1 MMDFSEFDKM
11 VDVQGLKSDIKKA
24 EENGVDY
31 EEVPVGEYEVK
42 IEKMELKKSKKGEP
56 MFSCWFK
63 ILVGDYKNHLI
74 FMNQLL
80 KEGFH
85 FHIVNQFLRS
95 LESGKEIVF
104 DTFNQYGN
112 LIFDVKEEIETKGYE
127 YALDYSKKDGKYA
140 QFKIA
145 EVFKVP
151 FDN

>member
-1 MMDFSEFDKM
+1 MDFAEFDKAF
-11 VDVQGLKSDIKKA
+11 DVAGLKNDIKKA
-24 EENGVDY
+24 EENGTDY
-31 EEVPVGEYEVK
+31 EEIPVGEYEVK

-63 ILVGDYKNHLI
+63 VLVGDYKGKLI

-85 FHIVNQFLRS
+85 FHLVNQFLRS
-95 LESGKEIVF
+95 LETGKEIVF
-104 DTFNQYGN
+104 DSFNQYGN
-112 LIFDVKEEIETKGYE
+112 LIYDVKEFIDIKGYE
-127 YALDYSKKDGKYA
+127 FALDYQKKDGKYST
-140 QFKIA
+140 FKIV

>member
-1 MMDFSEFDKM
+1 MDFAEFDKAF
-11 VDVQGLKSDIKKA
+11 DVAGLKNDIRKA
-24 EENGVDY
+24 EENGTDY
-31 EEVPVGEYEVK
+31 EEIPVGEYEVK
-42 IEKMELKKSKKGEP
+42 IEKMELKASKKGEP

-85 FHIVNQFLRS
+85 FHLVNQFLRS
-95 LESGKEIVF
+95 LETEKEIVF
-104 DTFNQYGN
+104 DSFKQYGE
-112 LIFDVKEEIETKGYE
+112 LIYDIKEFIDIKGYE
-127 YALDYSKKDGKYA
+127 FALDYQKKDGKYST
-140 QFKIA
+140 FKIV

>member
-1 MMDFSEFDKM
+1 MDFAEFDKAF
-11 VDVQGLKSDIKKA
+11 DVAGLKNDIKKA
-24 EENGVDY
+24 EENGIDY
-31 EEVPVGEYEVK
+31 EEIPVGEYEVK

-63 ILVGDYKNHLI
+63 VLVGDYKGKLI

-85 FHIVNQFLRS
+85 FHLVNQFLRS
-95 LESGKEIVF
+95 LETEKEIVF
-104 DTFNQYGN
+104 DSFKQYGE
-112 LIFDVKEEIETKGYE
+112 LIYDIKEFIDIKGYE
-127 YALDYSKKDGKYA
+127 FALDYQKKDGKYST
-140 QFKIA
+140 FKIV

>member
-1 MMDFSEFDKM
+1 MDFTEFDKAF
-11 VDVQGLKSDIKKA
+11 DVAGLKNDIKKA
-24 EENGVDY
+24 EENGADY
-31 EEVPVGEYEVK
+31 EEIPIGEYEVK

-63 ILVGDYKNHLI
+63 VLVGDYKGKLI

-85 FHIVNQFLRS
+85 FHLVNQFLRS
-95 LESGKEIVF
+95 LETEKEIVF
-104 DTFNQYGN
+104 DSFNQYGN
-112 LIFDVKEEIETKGYE
+112 LIYDIKEFIDLKGYE
-127 YALDYSKKDGKYA
+127 FALDYQKKDGKYST
-140 QFKIA
+140 FKIV

>member
-1 MMDFSEFDKM
+1 MDFAEFDKAF
-11 VDVQGLKSDIKKA
+11 DVAGLKNDIKKA
-24 EENGVDY
+24 EENGTDY
-31 EEVPVGEYEVK
+31 EEIPVGEYEVK

-63 ILVGDYKNHLI
+63 VLVGDYKGKLI

-95 LESGKEIVF
+95 LETEKEVVF
-104 DTFNQYGN
+104 DSFNQYGQ
-112 LIFDVKEEIETKGYE
+112 LIYDIKEFVEIKGYE
-127 YALDYSKKDGKYA
+127 FALDYQKKDGKYST
-140 QFKIA
+140 FKIV

-151 FDN
+151 FDS

>member
-1 MMDFSEFDKM
+1 MDFAEFDKAF
-11 VDVQGLKSDIKKA
+11 DVAGLKNDIKKA
-24 EENGVDY
+24 EENGTDY
-31 EEVPVGEYEVK
+31 EEIPVGEYEVK

-63 ILVGDYKNHLI
+63 VLVGDYKGKLI

-85 FHIVNQFLRS
+85 FHLVNQFLRS
-95 LESGKEIVF
+95 LETEKEIVF
-104 DTFNQYGN
+104 DSFNQYGN
-112 LIFDVKEEIETKGYE
+112 LIYDIKEFIDIKGYE
-127 YALDYSKKDGKYA
+127 FALDYQKKDGKYST
-140 QFKIA
+140 FKIV

>member
-1 MMDFSEFDKM
+1 MDFAEFDKAF
-11 VDVQGLKSDIKKA
+11 DVAGLKNDIKKA
-24 EENGVDY
+24 EENGTDY
-31 EEVPVGEYEVK
+31 EEIPVGEYEVK

-63 ILVGDYKNHLI
+63 VLVGDYKGKLI

-85 FHIVNQFLRS
+85 FHLVNQFLRS
-95 LESGKEIVF
+95 LETGKEIVF
-104 DTFNQYGN
+104 DSFNQYGN
-112 LIFDVKEEIETKGYE
+112 LIYDIKEFIDIKGYE
-127 YALDYSKKDGKYA
+127 FALDYQKKDGKYST
-140 QFKIA
+140 FKIV

>member
-1 MMDFSEFDKM
+1 MDFTEFDKAF
-11 VDVQGLKSDIKKA
+11 DVAGLKNDIKKA
-24 EENGVDY
+24 EENGADY
-31 EEVPVGEYEVK
+31 EEIPVGEYEVK

-63 ILVGDYKNHLI
+63 VLVGDYKGKLI

-85 FHIVNQFLRS
+85 FHLVNQFLRS
-95 LESGKEIVF
+95 LETEKEIVF
-104 DTFNQYGN
+104 DSFNQYGN
-112 LIFDVKEEIETKGYE
+112 LIYDIKEFIDIKGYE
-127 YALDYSKKDGKYA
+127 FALDYQKKDGKYST
-140 QFKIA
+140 FKIV

>member
-1 MMDFSEFDKM
+1 MDFAEFDKAF
-11 VDVQGLKSDIKKA
+11 DVAGLKNDIKKA
-24 EENGVDY
+24 EENGTDY
-31 EEVPVGEYEVK
+31 EEIPVGEYEVK

-63 ILVGDYKNHLI
+63 VLVGDYKGKLI

-85 FHIVNQFLRS
+85 FHLVNQFLRS
-95 LESGKEIVF
+95 LETEKEIVF
-104 DTFNQYGN
+104 DSFKQYGE
-112 LIFDVKEEIETKGYE
+112 LIYDIKEFIDIKGYE
-127 YALDYSKKDGKYA
+127 FALDYQKKDGKYST
-140 QFKIA
+140 FKIV